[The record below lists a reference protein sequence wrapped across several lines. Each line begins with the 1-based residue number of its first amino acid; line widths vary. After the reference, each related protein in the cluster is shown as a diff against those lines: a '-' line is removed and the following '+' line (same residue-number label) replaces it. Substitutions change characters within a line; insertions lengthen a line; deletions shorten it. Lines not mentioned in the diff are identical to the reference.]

1 MGWIDGMDPMVLMAM
16 GASGLMIL
24 FIIIMKWILDV

>member
-1 MGWIDGMDPMVLMAM
+1 MGWINGMDPMVLAVM
-16 GASGLMIL
+16 GASGLMML